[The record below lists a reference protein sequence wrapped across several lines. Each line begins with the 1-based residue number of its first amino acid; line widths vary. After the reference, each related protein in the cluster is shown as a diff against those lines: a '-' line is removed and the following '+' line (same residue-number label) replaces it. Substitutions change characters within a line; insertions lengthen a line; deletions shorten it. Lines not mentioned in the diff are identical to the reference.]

1 LSFKSLTF
9 LGGGRW
15 ASIVLKE
22 LLKIAPNLF
31 VDWVCQSKLEDKRNV
46 LKGSELFQNVCLV
59 DKKNYQNHG
68 NKKIIIAS
76 HSSQHCLDLFE
87 YADVNTEILI
97 EKPLFSSV
105 EDFNSIIKSGYKNI
119 FINLEFYYA
128 FYIRDFYKEIE
139 STAFKKLEFI
149 WHDPP
154 YEERVME
161 ETKYSELHS
170 SIFLDQLLHVVS
182 ICMVLNLTA
191 ENFNNITIDKESLVN
206 SDSVKIDFMSDDT
219 HISISISRFASI
231 RKRKIIL
238 NDGETELNF
247 SDKPVIYK
255 NKVFERELSS
265 SDRLFPVAE
274 TLKNFLE
281 FPHSK
286 DILDISIES
295 LMPFLKFC
303 FKCEEQF
310 IQSLTQEISL
320 LSSDI
325 NKDEKFRPFFAYH
338 AGIMYYQELLESNSS
353 CDIHFIRDDKS
364 YIRLNDWW
372 LKFIGSS
379 NFKNKTNKQ
388 K

>member
-1 LSFKSLTF
+1 
-9 LGGGRW
+9 
-15 ASIVLKE
+15 
-22 LLKIAPNLF
+22 
-31 VDWVCQSKLEDKRNV
+31 
-46 LKGSELFQNVCLV
+46 
-59 DKKNYQNHG
+59 
-68 NKKIIIAS
+68 
-76 HSSQHCLDLFE
+76 
-87 YADVNTEILI
+87 
-97 EKPLFSSV
+97 
-105 EDFNSIIKSGYKNI
+105 
-119 FINLEFYYA
+119 
-128 FYIRDFYKEIE
+128 
-139 STAFKKLEFI
+139 
-149 WHDPP
+149 
-154 YEERVME
+154 
-161 ETKYSELHS
+161 
-170 SIFLDQLLHVVS
+170 
-182 ICMVLNLTA
+182 
-191 ENFNNITIDKESLVN
+191 
-206 SDSVKIDFMSDDT
+206 MSDDT

-325 NKDEKFRPFFAYH
+325 NKDEKFRPFFS
-338 AGIMYYQELLESNSS
+338 LVL
-353 CDIHFIRDDKS
+353 
-364 YIRLNDWW
+364 
-372 LKFIGSS
+372 
-379 NFKNKTNKQ
+379 
-388 K
+388 